1 MRFVV
6 LTLPQVQGVY
16 SVNESDV
23 NQLALVA
30 SEQDNREAAIDS
42 FWQGLKTQGR
52 TAVPFTVS
60 TAGSQT
66 VVRHCGVAPTSTRT
80 A

>member
-1 MRFVV
+1 M
-6 LTLPQVQGVY
+6 QGVY

-66 VVRHCGVAPTSTRT
+66 VVRHCDVAPTSTHT